1 MDKLGQA
8 ENVEKTVTHNR
19 YSLAYLGPISEK
31 TKKSLL
37 DYYRPEISR
46 PDETLKIQWIHNFCA
61 YRFWKGQEW
70 LCHVES
76 SEETAV
82 LAQ

>member
-8 ENVEKTVTHNR
+8 ENVEKTVTHHR

-46 PDETLKIQWIHNFCA
+46 PDETLKIQ
-61 YRFWKGQEW
+61 
-70 LCHVES
+70 
-76 SEETAV
+76 
-82 LAQ
+82 